1 MVKVS
6 LFMNLKNEKM
16 DKAELLK
23 NRLQASIDFAVKM
36 NEDFEASSWNHQ
48 EGVLLNH
55 NEAKLVVEL
64 IKKLTLTDVS
74 QQREL
79 LLAYEQSKCPE
90 TWWMSKN
97 QAENEVNDFIA
108 NNCG

>member
-36 NEDFEASSWNHQ
+36 NEDFEASSWNYQ

-64 IKKLTLTDVS
+64 IKKLTLTDVVKPS
-74 QQREL
+74 YCYCYDVNASDE
-79 LLAYEQSKCPE
+79 KCE
-90 TWWMSKN
+90 TLCEDCKVYN
-97 QAENEVNDFIA
+97 
-108 NNCG
+108 

>member
-1 MVKVS
+1 MNINREILMTIVKNS
-6 LFMNLKNEKM
+6 S
-16 DKAELLK
+16 
-23 NRLQASIDFAVKM
+23 NRLEGEQEILEI
-36 NEDFEASSWNHQ
+36 NEQQLHLINKE
-48 EGVLLNH
+48 LN
-55 NEAKLVVEL
+55 KLFSLHV
-64 IKKLTLTDVS
+64 VS
-74 QQREL
+74 QRSEL